1 MTPNVAKSL
10 LVAKVLVADGMM
22 QDEERT
28 YLETIMNSL
37 GLTPDE
43 RKQVRDLDGLDDAH
57 RFVLELA
64 KEERQHILEMLVDAA
79 SADGKLSPY
88 ELGVVKRLSTALQL
102 DQ

>member
-37 GLTPDE
+37 GLTAEE
-43 RKQVRDLDGLDDAH
+43 RKQVRDLDGLDEAH

-64 KEERQHILEMLVDAA
+64 KDERQQIVEMLVDAA
-79 SADGKLSPY
+79 SADGKLSPH
-88 ELGVVKRLSTALQL
+88 ELGVVKRLSAALQL
-102 DQ
+102 T